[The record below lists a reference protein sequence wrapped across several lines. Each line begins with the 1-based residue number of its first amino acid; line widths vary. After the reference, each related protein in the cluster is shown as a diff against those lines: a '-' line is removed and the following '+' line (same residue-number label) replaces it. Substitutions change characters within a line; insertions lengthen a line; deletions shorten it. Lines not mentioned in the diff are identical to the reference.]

1 MLKFKSPRLLLGLS
15 GVAVALALAVAT
27 GPLIAAEPRRSE
39 PAPAAATLGSIHGK
53 VSLSAGKAIG
63 LRIKA
68 RDAKA
73 KMTYNVFTRDGQ
85 YRVPDLTPGTYEV
98 WVSQRGFD
106 SAPQTVEL
114 KAGQKL
120 TLDLKA
126 TVTPG
131 FNIAEQFLQRDTHT
145 SAFDDKLE
153 LVEFDKLY
161 PPGPGRAELIDH
173 CFACHA
179 TIFHHM
185 QLDRAGWDYIVTRMI
200 DRKSMEGERQ
210 ANIIYAKDTF
220 PAKDRAL
227 ILDYLSKNFTPDTP
241 HRDLKLEELV
251 PDEKVISD
259 SIFIEY
265 DVAPTNEKQRPRS
278 YHDPYVAPNG
288 EIWANDRANR
298 SLVRI
303 DPNTR
308 DASKRILEEHQ
319 APWPDTSM
327 HGIAVDSQGRVYYAD
342 INGGYLGELDRRTG
356 QFKRYETTGNMEK
369 PWNVPPGT
377 RTAESMVQIVVD
389 KDDNVWG
396 NLISGEKIFRL
407 DAKTR
412 QIKTWLLPTPDSN
425 PYGMIATPEGVLWTV
440 GISSDIIFKF
450 DPKTEKFTEYKTP
463 TQPSAP
469 RRLDDD
475 ADGNIW
481 WAEYVGGNLG
491 MLDPKTGAMKEY
503 RFPLKYTRG
512 YDAWVVGDYVW
523 VTEATYETLIRF
535 DPKTKAFVYYPLP
548 MSQPSGNPGVPKI
561 ENEKDGT
568 IWFAYRGLRK
578 QPNPMVAFKPT
589 GNAGPWTTAE
599 AKPDRVSAL
608 DLAIGALRDLGRTAL
623 EALPQRS

>member
-1 MLKFKSPRLLLGLS
+1 MKTQSPKVLFGASAAALA
-15 GVAVALALAVAT
+15 GVAALAIVLA
-27 GPLIAAEPRRSE
+27 GFSG
-39 PAPAAATLGSIHGK
+39 PAPAAEPTAIIRGSIA
-53 VSLSAGKAIG
+53 LSAGKSLAI
-63 LRIKA
+63 RVKA
-68 RDAKA
+68 RDPKA
-73 KMTYNVFTRDGQ
+73 GTTYNVFSRQGQ
-85 YRVPDLTPGTYEV
+85 YRVPALPPATYEV
-98 WVSQRGFD
+98 WISQRGFD
-106 SAPQTVEL
+106 SPRQKVTV
-114 KAGQKL
+114 KAGETLK
-120 TLDLKA
+120 LDLKA

-131 FNIAEQFLQRDTHT
+131 FDISQQFQQRDTHT
-145 SAFDDKLE
+145 PNYAENKPLVAFDM
-153 LVEFDKLY
+153 LY
-161 PPGPGRAELIDH
+161 PPGPGRDLLLDK
-173 CFACHA
+173 CFVCHSTA
-179 TIFHHM
+179 FHHM
-185 QLDRAGWDYIVTRMI
+185 KLDREGWAYVVQRMV
-200 DRKSMEGERQ
+200 DRKSMEGEPLRDIFYTKE
-210 ANIIYAKDTF
+210 NF
-220 PAKDRAL
+220 PAKDKEL
-227 ILDYLSKNFTPDTP
+227 IVDYLAANFNLDSPD
-241 HRDLKLEELV
+241 RDVKLDEFV
-251 PDEKVISD
+251 PDEAIVSEALY
-259 SIFIEY
+259 IEY
-265 DVAPTNEKQRPRS
+265 DVPPQKGQRPRS

-288 EIWANDRANR
+288 EIWANDRANH

-303 DPNTR
+303 DPQAS
-308 DASKRILEEHQ
+308 DISKRIVEEHV

-327 HGIAVDSQGRVYYAD
+327 HGITIDRAGRVYYAD
-342 INGGYLGELDRRTG
+342 VNGGYLGELDRRTG

-548 MSQPSGNPGVPKI
+548 MSQPGGNPGVPKI